1 MWTGK
6 TDLREGLAGLVA
18 PSGGRGTHSG
28 GSAGNALFKCASGHG
43 SHSILSSGS
52 GGHNAVSNLSISGGR
67 FLCGGLVTLSAFI
80 QGTLLPFRVTSF
92 LDATFKTLVADGL
105 LNTSGPTGGTLSGC
119 GGPRTIGG
127 LDTGDI
133 ILPGPGYPAL
143 ILFSDL

>member
-43 SHSILSSGS
+43 SHSI
-52 GGHNAVSNLSISGGR
+52 LSISGGR